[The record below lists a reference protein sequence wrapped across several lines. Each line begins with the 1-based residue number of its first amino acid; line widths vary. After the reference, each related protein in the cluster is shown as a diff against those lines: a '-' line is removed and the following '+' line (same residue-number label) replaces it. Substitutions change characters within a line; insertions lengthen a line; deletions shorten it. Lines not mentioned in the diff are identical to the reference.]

1 MRAESAPSGGSVAVL
16 GVGTVVG
23 SGLAR
28 YASGVSEGGGAV
40 CGIWAFE
47 CGLVV
52 IVVVVVAVVVVVVCG
67 GDSGLVLALL
77 SGVGVNAVRS

>member
-1 MRAESAPSGGSVAVL
+1 LRAESAPSGGSVAML

-52 IVVVVVAVVVVVVCG
+52 IVVVVVAVVVVVCG
-67 GDSGLVLALL
+67 GDGGLVLALL